1 VGVIGEVEVCVCMCE
16 GCVCE
21 RGVDVCMCAS
31 GCTAASLDPL
41 QEERE
46 MESHD
51 GNESHEVGIDVPAEL
66 QRTYSKQPS
75 HESTPL
81 TTTASA
87 ATPLSTSTT
96 LYSQVGLI
104 SCHGLY

>member
-1 VGVIGEVEVCVCMCE
+1 MCVCVCL
-16 GCVCE
+16 VY
-21 RGVDVCMCAS
+21 V